1 MSAGVDVLRAAILS
15 DDAEPRL
22 EVRREAVAP
31 PTARWSASEFER
43 EQLRALVRRVFFPGW
58 PRPAKQVV
66 FAGIEDGEDMAG
78 TCLQVAQT
86 LAAEVSATVA
96 LVPATAEPG
105 GEQSPLEWKNEVTG
119 PQSSLQMISRRLS
132 EHVYEVPAQVL
143 AGQDGGACPAARLR
157 DRIHQ
162 LRHDF
167 EYCVLYSPPLGRSN
181 QAALLGQLTDGVVLV
196 LQAHQTRRAA
206 ASKAQE
212 VLRDANA
219 KLIGVVLKG
228 RRFPIPEGLYRRL

>member
-1 MSAGVDVLRAAILS
+1 MNAGVDVLRAAILV
-15 DDAEPRL
+15 DDAEPCV
-22 EVRREAVAP
+22 EVQREAAVP

-43 EQLRALVRRVFFPGW
+43 EQLRGLVRRVFFPGW

-66 FAGIEDGEDMAG
+66 FAGIEDGEDMAM

-96 LVPATAEPG
+96 LVPVTAEAG
-105 GEQSPLEWKNEVTG
+105 GEQSPLEWKNEISG
-119 PQSSLQMISRRLS
+119 PQSSLRMISQRLS
-132 EHVYEVPAQVL
+132 EHLYEVPARLL
-143 AGQDGGACPAARLR
+143 AGEDRGVCSAARLR
-157 DRIHQ
+157 ERIHQ

-167 EYCVLYSPPLGRSN
+167 EYCVLYAPPLGRSN